1 MLNYLQNVTLRKANI
16 PSLVLNTISLIEYSD
31 KIIHKEYIM
40 DKQVMK
46 LIGRIRDRYEN
57 LVNKNNAVVLD
68 NELDSKALIFDL
80 SLVLKL
86 IKDKVI
92 IPDKKWTKLE
102 LELWYNIYTLL
113 KIVLKNIKLK
123 DPTELIKIIK
133 ESNVSKYGDSFG
145 FSYRAQMFSWTTE
158 YASLSNPTDRLKI
171 KEVYRLADD
180 ITASLNDITNG
191 GDMSDV
197 LPGILIATWGL
208 TNSMLV
214 LLYFIQL
221 YL

>member
-1 MLNYLQNVTLRKANI
+1 MNKKVQK
-16 PSLVLNTISLIEYSD
+16 LVD
-31 KIIHKEYIM
+31 
-40 DKQVMK
+40 
-46 LIGRIRDRYEN
+46 RINDRYVN
-57 LVNKNNAVVLD
+57 LIYKNDAVVLD
-68 NELDSKALIFDL
+68 HDLNSKALIFDL

-102 LELWYNIYTLL
+102 LELWYNIYLLL
-113 KIVLKNIKLK
+113 KIVLTNNKIKN
-123 DPTELIKIIK
+123 PTELIKIIK

-145 FSYRAQMFSWTTE
+145 FSYRAQKSLWVTE
-158 YASLSNPTDRLKI
+158 YTSLSNPTDRLKI
-171 KEVYRLADD
+171 KEIYRLADE
-180 ITASLNDITNG
+180 TTMLLNDMTNG
-191 GDMSDV
+191 DDMSDV
-197 LPGILIATWGL
+197 LPGILVATWGL

>member
-1 MLNYLQNVTLRKANI
+1 
-16 PSLVLNTISLIEYSD
+16 
-31 KIIHKEYIM
+31 M
-40 DKQVMK
+40 DKKVQK
-46 LIGRIRDRYEN
+46 LVDRINDRYVN
-57 LVNKNNAVVLD
+57 LIYQNNAVVLD
-68 NELDSKALIFDL
+68 HELNSKALIFDL

-102 LELWYNIYTLL
+102 LKLWYNIYILL
-113 KIVLKNIKLK
+113 KLVLGNIKLK
-123 DPTELIKIIK
+123 DATELIKIIK

-145 FSYRAQMFSWTTE
+145 FSYRAQRPLWTTE
-158 YASLSNPTDRLKI
+158 YASLSNPIDRLKI
-171 KEVYRLADD
+171 KEIYRLADD
-180 ITASLNDITNG
+180 VAVMLNDMTNG
-191 GDMSDV
+191 GDISDV
-197 LPGILIATWGL
+197 LPGILVATWGL